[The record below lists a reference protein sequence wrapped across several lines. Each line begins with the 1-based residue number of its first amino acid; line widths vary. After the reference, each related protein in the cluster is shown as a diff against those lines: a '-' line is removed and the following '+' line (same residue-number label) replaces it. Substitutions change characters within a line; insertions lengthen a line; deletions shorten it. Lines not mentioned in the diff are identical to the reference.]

1 MNVKDVLTRIVPRS
15 ILTSRGYPT
24 IEVDLQTSIGT
35 FRASCPSGASTG
47 SKEAMVILDGDDEY
61 NGRGVKCA
69 IKKIGAIEK
78 GLLMLSCNATDING
92 IDNYLQ
98 SLDSSLNKSNIG
110 GNTMI
115 ALSMAFC
122 KMCAAFSDMHVD
134 EYISNAGVF
143 DRGMPVPHFNLL
155 NGGAHS
161 GNGMSVQEIMVAYQ
175 YDDLERNIES
185 ACVLYESLRKLV
197 AEQYGSLYVSVGDEG
212 GYAPPIKSIEEGLD
226 LILKASE
233 RCGRTHLKLAID
245 FAANEFYRDGKYIFD
260 GKEYSTEQLGKKYV
274 DILAS
279 YPQIYSLEDPFSEGD
294 YEGWKWLTKHAGAGI
309 NIVGDDLTVTN
320 PRLVDN
326 AGANQLCNV
335 LLVKPNQIGTV
346 SEVIEAI
353 RTARMHNMK
362 IMVSHRSGETED
374 CFISDLAVGVGAE
387 YIKAGAPCRGE
398 RVAKYNQ
405 LLRLNESKHT
415 M

>member
-1 MNVKDVLTRIVPRS
+1 
-15 ILTSRGYPT
+15 
-24 IEVDLQTSIGT
+24 
-35 FRASCPSGASTG
+35 
-47 SKEAMVILDGDDEY
+47 VILDGDDEY
-61 NGRGVKCA
+61 NGRGVKRA
-69 IKKIGAIEK
+69 IQKINAMEQN
-78 GLLMLSCNATDING
+78 LMMLSCNATDING

-98 SLDSSLNKSNIG
+98 SLDSSSNKSNVG

-122 KMCAAFSDMHVD
+122 KMCAALSDVRVD
-134 EYISNAGVF
+134 EYLSIIGGF
-143 DRGMPVPHFNLL
+143 DRKMPVPHFNLL

-185 ACVLYESLRKLV
+185 VCVLYESLRKII
-197 AEQYGSLYVSVGDEG
+197 AEKYGSLYVSVGDEG
-212 GYAPPIKSIEEGLD
+212 GYAPPIQSIEEGLD
-226 LILKASE
+226 LIIKASE
-233 RCGRTHLKLAID
+233 MCGRTNFRFAID
-245 FAANEFYRDGKYIFD
+245 FAANEFYRNGKYIFD
-260 GKEYSTEQLGKKYV
+260 RNEYSTSQLGKKYLA
-274 DILAS
+274 ILAS
-279 YPQIYSLEDPFSEGD
+279 YPQIYSLEDPFHEGD
-294 YEGWKWLTKHAGAGI
+294 YEGWRWLTENAGAGI

-320 PRLVDN
+320 PRLVDD
-326 AGANQLCNV
+326 AGTKRLCNV

-353 RTARMHNMK
+353 KIAHIHNMK

-405 LLRLNESKHT
+405 LLRLNENRHNV
-415 M
+415 